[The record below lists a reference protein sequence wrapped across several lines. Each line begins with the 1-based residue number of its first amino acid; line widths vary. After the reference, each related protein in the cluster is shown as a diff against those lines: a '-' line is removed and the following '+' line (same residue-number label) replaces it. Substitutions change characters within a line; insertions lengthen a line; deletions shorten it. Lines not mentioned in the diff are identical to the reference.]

1 MDMAFDFGTEIKRRT
16 GTDGKEY
23 KVCNGTFYSAE
34 ALDGAILALE
44 YARVNKIRIRIF
56 YAYKTAEEKENGVGD
71 SEFDVLEA
79 WNDEFDCI
87 GRLGRSNGNIKI
99 PILLSS
105 SSSCCGSPILDSRT
119 VLVKTTE
126 GKVLFSADG
135 LKFPEWKVDADSD
148 KKTCELLYKTSLMEE
163 FKTWATCKDEDFQ
176 KAVRCLGKLSGYM
189 QGVRFAKG
197 GR

>member
-1 MDMAFDFGTEIKRRT
+1 MFFDFDTEIKRQT

-56 YAYKTAEEKENGVGD
+56 YAYRTAEEKERGVKD
-71 SEFDVLEA
+71 SEFDVFEV
-79 WNDEFDCI
+79 WNEELDCV
-87 GRLGRSNGNIKI
+87 GRLGRSNGKIKV

-105 SSSCCGSPILDSRT
+105 SSSCYGSPILDSRT

-135 LKFPEWKVDADSD
+135 LKFPEWKVNADYD
-148 KKTCELLYKTSLMEE
+148 KKTCELLYKTSLMQD
-163 FKTWATCKDEDFQ
+163 FKVYATCRNEDFQ
-176 KAVRCLGKLSGYM
+176 KAVRYLGNLSGYM
-189 QGVRFAKG
+189 QGVRFTKG

>member
-1 MDMAFDFGTEIKRRT
+1 MIFDFDTEIKRQT

-56 YAYKTAEEKENGVGD
+56 YAYKTTEERENGVKD
-71 SEFDVLEA
+71 SEFDVLEV

-87 GRLGRSNGNIKI
+87 GRLGRSNGNINI

-105 SSSCCGSPILDSRT
+105 SSSCYGSPILDSRT

-135 LKFPEWKVDADSD
+135 LKFPEWKVNADSD
-148 KKTCELLYKTSLMEE
+148 EKTCELLYKTSLMKD
-163 FKTWATCKDEDFQ
+163 FKVYATCRNEDFQ
-176 KAVRCLGKLSGYM
+176 KAVRYLGNLSGYM
-189 QGVRFAKG
+189 QGVRFTKG

>member
-1 MDMAFDFGTEIKRRT
+1 MNMAFDFDTEIKRQT

-34 ALDGAILALE
+34 ALDGTILALE
-44 YARVNKIRIRIF
+44 YARVNRIRIRIF
-56 YAYKTAEEKENGVGD
+56 YAYKTAEEKENGVED
-71 SEFDVLEA
+71 SEFDVLEV
-79 WNDEFDCI
+79 WNGEFYCI
-87 GRLGRSNGNIKI
+87 GRLGRSGGNIKV

-105 SSSCCGSPILDSRT
+105 SSSCGGTPILDGRT

-135 LKFPEWKVDADSD
+135 LKFPEWKVNADSD
-148 KKTCELLYKTSLMEE
+148 KKTCELLYKTSLMEG
-163 FKTWATCKDEDFQ
+163 FKTYATCKNEDFQ
-176 KAVRCLGKLSGYM
+176 KAVRCLGNLSGYM
-189 QGVRFAKG
+189 QGVRFTKG

>member
-1 MDMAFDFGTEIKRRT
+1 MIFNFDTEIKRQT

-56 YAYKTAEEKENGVGD
+56 YAYKTTEEKENGVKD
-71 SEFDVLEA
+71 SEFDVLEV
-79 WNDEFDCI
+79 WEDENDCI
-87 GRLGRSNGNIKI
+87 GRLGRSEGNIKI

-105 SSSCCGSPILDSRT
+105 SSSRFSSPVLDSRT

-135 LKFPEWKVDADSD
+135 LKFPEWKVNADFD
-148 KKTCELLYKTSLMEE
+148 KKTCELLYKTSLMED
-163 FKTWATCKDEDFQ
+163 FKVYATCRNEDFQ
-176 KAVRCLGKLSGYM
+176 KAVHCMERLAGYM
-189 QGVRFAKG
+189 RGVRFTKG

>member
-1 MDMAFDFGTEIKRRT
+1 MNMAFDFDAEIKRQA

-34 ALDGAILALE
+34 ALDGAVLALE

-56 YAYKTAEEKENGVGD
+56 YAYKTAEEKENGVED
-71 SEFDVLEA
+71 SEFDVLEV
-79 WNDEFDCI
+79 WNDEVGCI
-87 GRLGRSNGNIKI
+87 GRLGRSNGNIKV

-105 SSSCCGSPILDSRT
+105 SSSCCGSPILDGRT

-135 LKFPEWKVDADSD
+135 LKFPEWKVNADSD
-148 KKTCELLYKTSLMEE
+148 KKTCELLYQTSLMED
-163 FKTWATCKDEDFQ
+163 FKTYAACKDEDFQ
-176 KAVRCLGKLSGYM
+176 KAVRRLGKLSGYM
-189 QGVRFAKG
+189 QGVRFTKG

>member
-1 MDMAFDFGTEIKRRT
+1 MVFGFDTEIKRQT

-23 KVCNGTFYSAE
+23 KVCNGTFYSIE

-56 YAYKTAEEKENGVGD
+56 YAYKTADEKERGVKD
-71 SEFDVLEA
+71 SEFDVLEV
-79 WNDEFDCI
+79 WNEEFDCV

-99 PILLSS
+99 PVLLSS
-105 SSSCCGSPILDSRT
+105 SSSCYGSPILDSRT

-126 GKVLFSADG
+126 GNVLFSADG
-135 LKFPEWKVDADSD
+135 LKFPEWRVDANSD
-148 KKTCELLYKTSLMEE
+148 KKTCGLLYKTSLMKD
-163 FKTWATCKDEDFQ
+163 FKAYATCRNEDFQ
-176 KAVRCLGKLSGYM
+176 KAVRCMENLSRYM
-189 QGVRFAKG
+189 QGVRFTKG

>member
-1 MDMAFDFGTEIKRRT
+1 MIFDFDKEIKLQT
-16 GTDGKEY
+16 GSDGKEY

-44 YARVNKIRIRIF
+44 YARVNRIRIRVF
-56 YAYKTAEEKENGVGD
+56 YAYKTAAEKENGVKD
-71 SEFDVLEA
+71 SEFDVLEV
-79 WNDEFDCI
+79 WEDENDCI

-105 SSSCCGSPILDSRT
+105 SSSCFGSPILDSRT

-126 GKVLFSADG
+126 GNVLFSADG
-135 LKFPEWKVDADSD
+135 LKFPEWKVNADSD
-148 KKTCELLYKTSLMEE
+148 KKTCELLYKTSLMED
-163 FKTWATCKDEDFQ
+163 FKVYATCKNEDFQ
-176 KAVRCLGKLSGYM
+176 KAVRRMEKLSRYM
-189 QGVRFAKG
+189 QGVRFTKG

>member
-1 MDMAFDFGTEIKRRT
+1 MIFDFDTEIKRQT

-56 YAYKTAEEKENGVGD
+56 YAYKTTEEKE
-71 SEFDVLEA
+71 
-79 WNDEFDCI
+79 
-87 GRLGRSNGNIKI
+87 NGNIKI
-99 PILLSS
+99 PILLYSS
-105 SSSCCGSPILDSRT
+105 SSYYSSPILDGRT

-135 LKFPEWKVDADSD
+135 LKFPEWKVNADSD
-148 KKTCELLYKTSLMEE
+148 KKTCELLYKTSLMED
-163 FKTWATCKDEDFQ
+163 FKPYATCSNKDFQ
-176 KAVRCLGKLSGYM
+176 KAVSYLGKLSGYM
-189 QGVRFAKG
+189 QGVRFTKG

>member
-1 MDMAFDFGTEIKRRT
+1 MFFDFDTEIKRQT

-34 ALDGAILALE
+34 SLDGAVLALE

-56 YAYKTAEEKENGVGD
+56 YAYKTADEKESGVEG
-71 SEFDVLEA
+71 SEFDVLEV

-105 SSSCCGSPILDSRT
+105 SFSCYGFPILDSRT

-126 GKVLFSADG
+126 GKALFSADG
-135 LKFPEWKVDADSD
+135 LKFPEWKVNADSD
-148 KKTCELLYKTSLMEE
+148 KKTCELLYKTSLMED
-163 FKTWATCKDEDFQ
+163 FKTYATCKNEDFQ

-189 QGVRFAKG
+189 QGVRFTKG

>member
-1 MDMAFDFGTEIKRRT
+1 MIFDFDTEIKRQT

-56 YAYKTAEEKENGVGD
+56 YAYKTTEEKENGVKD
-71 SEFDVLEA
+71 SEFDVLEV

-105 SSSCCGSPILDSRT
+105 SSSCYGSPILDGRT

-135 LKFPEWKVDADSD
+135 LKFPEWKVNADSD
-148 KKTCELLYKTSLMEE
+148 KKTCELLYKTSLMED
-163 FKTWATCKDEDFQ
+163 FKTYATCSNKDFQ
-176 KAVRCLGKLSGYM
+176 KAVRYLGNLSGYM
-189 QGVRFAKG
+189 QGVRFTKG